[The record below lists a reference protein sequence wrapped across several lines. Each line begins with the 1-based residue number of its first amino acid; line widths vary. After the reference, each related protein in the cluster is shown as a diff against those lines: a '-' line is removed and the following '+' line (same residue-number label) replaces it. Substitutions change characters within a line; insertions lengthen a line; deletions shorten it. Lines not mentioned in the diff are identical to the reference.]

1 MDLEIQMHSTSRWYV
16 MVCVAMLGWAGLRW
30 AGLGWL
36 PAYHH
41 GHLLARL
48 HSEREAFQNAGVL
61 RGRVA
66 KAHVAELNPSL
77 ELCRLELLRLFIA
90 TRHTHACVSSA
101 TSTITTNGRD
111 RRVGGQTGRQVD
123 RRANGR
129 WAVHT
134 VFSGS
139 GSIFDRVSIR
149 SQMRAAGTTTS
160 VKEVILVIMS

>member
-1 MDLEIQMHSTSRWYV
+1 MHSTSRWYV
-16 MVCVAMLGWAGLRW
+16 MVCVAMLGCAGLRW

-111 RRVGGQTGRQVD
+111 RRVGGQTGRQ
-123 RRANGR
+123 AGR
-129 WAVHT
+129 WTGGQMAGGQFILCSQGRAQSST
-134 VFSGS
+134 VCPSDHKCARPARRLQS
-139 GSIFDRVSIR
+139 KR
-149 SQMRAAGTTTS
+149 
-160 VKEVILVIMS
+160 